1 MNQSFFLSLLYPRG
15 NLLIFKDTCLLLP
28 SGWHVACFFMNI
40 FETTA
45 MVVLRSVER
54 LEQGGGKKSPKDMKQ
69 NVLWHKSFCIL
80 FLHSWLLPLFGW
92 NFVFFCLFV
101 FSPRCIFRTFR
112 CTTTQQRTSP
122 FTRHAIVMNVY
133 GTWEKSN
140 KRQSAHTKRV
150 WILSTS
156 SVNMWAQKSC
166 KFTPKLSIVWQWQ
179 TTEAASRSWFYWITW
194 V

>member
-1 MNQSFFLSLLYPRG
+1 MSLVFLWTYLKRLQWWCFVVSKG
-15 NLLIFKDTCLLLP
+15 WSKEEAKNHQKTWSKMF
-28 SGWHVACFFMNI
+28 SGTNPFVFYSCIHGCYHFLV
-40 FETTA
+40 
-45 MVVLRSVER
+45 
-54 LEQGGGKKSPKDMKQ
+54 G
-69 NVLWHKSFCIL
+69 IL
-80 FLHSWLLPLFGW
+80 F
-92 NFVFFCLFV
+92 FFCLFV
-101 FSPRCIFRTFR
+101 FSSRCIFRTFR